1 MCLPRF
7 FFFLSGDHRSQ
18 RWYIDMYSVII
29 ISPSP
34 HLDRMHRQ
42 SPPPPTWGKPNRVV
56 WMKTPDRVVS
66 LRGVKSVRER
76 DKRSV
81 AMVNNTA
88 PRRHPALSVSRLYV
102 SLQRK

>member
-1 MCLPRF
+1 
-7 FFFLSGDHRSQ
+7 
-18 RWYIDMYSVII
+18 MYSVII